1 MLPERSGDDV
11 PLFPCCPPYPE
22 AFAGGDLTLNAL
34 LTGEDWAKSMVNMFV
49 AWANFVVLG
58 SPKCLEG
65 WHEPRVG
72 YRSVADIKQF
82 ADRLLGEVVSF
93 CSPELIGESLRC
105 EGKRLQVEEVL
116 DLLSCTVSS
125 YERVAGK
132 ADFPGTTALPVVADR
147 VAIPAEAG
155 QVDPLQWLP
164 EEQAAVVSHL
174 PEIMLPAEEWGD
186 RLTPCHRV
194 PPAEEADLVRKL
206 LKAQMIE
213 LVPEHLLPRSTDGEP
228 LVGGLF
234 CVAKNA
240 TEATETDIDMQKTKT
255 AEKAYEVWVLLCR
268 IIKIGGCAKNI
279 LQRVV
284 GYTSFILQYRRE
296 LFSLQHNIYCFMK
309 KMPEQG
315 YVNLPPFVIDELRSY
330 ALHLPFCI
338 TDMRRY
344 VSETLFATDATPT
357 SGGAV
362 RAQAPRV
369 LVDELWRLSEHRGS
383 PERLDRDVDF
393 FEQQVPKAPS
403 KFVSMV
409 SECLPWEVTA
419 AYEFRQTSHINLQ
432 EARALKREL
441 VRLAG
446 KLNSY
451 GMIQLCLNDSRV
463 VVGAVAKG
471 RSSSFKLNGIL
482 RSLVPFLILGGVSFA
497 MLWVETHS
505 NRADH
510 PSRRELLP
518 APRVPPPWLGAFG
531 LKAVVL
537 QKPGLEIFTVS
548 ESLTLKAHERVG
560 WKMLPAITVR
570 DAWNA
575 MDCTWDNTIAN
586 RAISFLW
593 TAEQPEGDEAD
604 PKVAVG
610 NLLWRQALL
619 LAWQAHLVGD
629 HAFIVVVILRD
640 VEEAGLV
647 RWLRWWVADLKP
659 RDAVFTLSRR
669 LWSDRMSESAE
680 LLHLQS
686 CRFTP
691 SSFRAGGGG
700 DLAADISEHA
710 DATASD
716 LKASATTPE
725 AAAHTMVKALHAAA
739 TQLGPVEVAPGLP
752 ASAVLN
758 DQNARSAASRW
769 RAGSEIRRMTAAM
782 ARFAESLRSIR
793 PSWIAPAST
802 PEEVS
807 SVPVAPLPLRVTAR
821 TAPPPTL
828 QRTLTSLAGLCA
840 WQVLRWKWTFGALLL
855 LLLWPRLVGLM
866 VAFLMR
872 LIARA
877 FYYVLGR
884 MLKEVLL
891 ELRLGIVQLLT
902 VVSEVELQLVEQL
915 EGLLGI
921 SLETAHTPAYLTDHT
936 MPASSSAGHATG
948 PTQHQQGGNSLPAR
962 PLEIVQVVL
971 LALLCRRAPG
981 VGGVGNAGGQ
991 ARP

>member
-1 MLPERSGDDV
+1 MGPDTKIIYGRPAPIGDV
-11 PLFPCCPPYPE
+11 
-22 AFAGGDLTLNAL
+22 
-34 LTGEDWAKSMVNMFV
+34 W
-49 AWANFVVLG
+49 
-58 SPKCLEG
+58 EG
-65 WHEPRVG
+65 V
-72 YRSVADIKQF
+72 YID
-82 ADRLLGEVVSF
+82 
-93 CSPELIGESLRC
+93 
-105 EGKRLQVEEVL
+105 
-116 DLLSCTVSS
+116 DLLITL
-125 YERVAGK
+125 RV
-132 ADFPGTTALPVVADR
+132 DMPFD
-147 VAIPAEAG
+147 IPLDG
-155 QVDPLQWLP
+155 
-164 EEQAAVVSHL
+164 SF
-174 PEIMLPAEEWGD
+174 
-186 RLTPCHRV
+186 V
-194 PPAEEADLVRKL
+194 PP
-206 LKAQMIE
+206 
-213 LVPEHLLPRSTDGEP
+213 
-228 LVGGLF
+228 
-234 CVAKNA
+234 
-240 TEATETDIDMQKTKT
+240 EATETDIDMQKTKT
-255 AEKAYEVWVLLCR
+255 AEKAYEAACLQRAEHKSFRAKTSFKAWGAEVDGILGRVGAPLLLRRQVWVLLCR

-593 TAEQPEGDEAD
+593 LSPPCSSFSALQNLNRDGPLRTAEQPEGDEAD

-619 LAWQAHLVGD
+619 LAWQALEKG
-629 HAFIVVVILRD
+629 I
-640 VEEAGLV
+640 
-647 RWLRWWVADLKP
+647 P
-659 RDAVFTLSRR
+659 RFLEHPLTSRAWR
-669 LWSDRMSESAE
+669 LPETQ
-680 LLHLQS
+680 LLM
-686 CRFTP
+686 R
-691 SSFRAGGGG
+691 
-700 DLAADISEHA
+700 
-710 DATASD
+710 
-716 LKASATTPE
+716 
-725 AAAHTMVKALHAAA
+725 HAAVNSYIVHMCA
-739 TQLGPVEVAPGLP
+739 YSSDTPYPAKKPTRIITTAPWFANIVKLCPNTHTHGPPPRGT
-752 ASAVLN
+752 
-758 DQNARSAASRW
+758 R
-769 RAGSEIRRMTAAM
+769 
-782 ARFAESLRSIR
+782 
-793 PSWIAPAST
+793 
-802 PEEVS
+802 
-807 SVPVAPLPLRVTAR
+807 AR
-821 TAPPPTL
+821 TANAYPKGFCVEL
-828 QRTLTSLAGLCA
+828 
-840 WQVLRWKWTFGALLL
+840 
-855 LLLWPRLVGLM
+855 
-866 VAFLMR
+866 
-872 LIARA
+872 ARA
-877 FYYVLGR
+877 CVYWHHAG
-884 MLKEVLL
+884 
-891 ELRLGIVQLLT
+891 
-902 VVSEVELQLVEQL
+902 
-915 EGLLGI
+915 
-921 SLETAHTPAYLTDHT
+921 TPA
-936 MPASSSAGHATG
+936 
-948 PTQHQQGGNSLPAR
+948 
-962 PLEIVQVVL
+962 
-971 LALLCRRAPG
+971 APG
-981 VGGVGNAGGQ
+981 AH
-991 ARP
+991 